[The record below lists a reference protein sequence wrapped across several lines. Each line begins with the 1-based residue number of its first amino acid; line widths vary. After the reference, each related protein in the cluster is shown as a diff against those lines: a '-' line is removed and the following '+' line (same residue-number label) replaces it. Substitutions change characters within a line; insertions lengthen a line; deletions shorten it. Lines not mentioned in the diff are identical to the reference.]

1 MTQDHPDHSTAAD
14 QGPEFGAEL
23 RDLERDCQSIDP
35 ATYNFEDL
43 AAGTSCIQIR
53 FGQNLYTL
61 RRTRTGRL
69 VLNK

>member
-1 MTQDHPDHSTAAD
+1 MTQDPPARPSTSADVPEPD
-14 QGPEFGAEL
+14 AEVQDHQ
-23 RDLERDCQSIDP
+23 RGCQPVDP
-35 ATYNFEDL
+35 ATYNFDDL